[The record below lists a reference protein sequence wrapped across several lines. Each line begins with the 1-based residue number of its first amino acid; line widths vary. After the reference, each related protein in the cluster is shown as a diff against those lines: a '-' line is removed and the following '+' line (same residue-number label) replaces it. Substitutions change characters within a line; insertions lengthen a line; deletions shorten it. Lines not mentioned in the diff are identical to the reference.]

1 MSNPISYC
9 DECYPTSYPECEDII
24 FVVGLT
30 ASTAYEAIIENAFG
44 EKYYQTVTTDT
55 GGAFT
60 LDIVPFGEGFFSPHS
75 GNYVLTVKN
84 ALGVLQTMT
93 ILYSTYD
100 CVSFD
105 IYTWTDAN

>member
-1 MSNPISYC
+1 MSNPISFC
-9 DECYPTSYPECEDII
+9 DECYPTSYPECEDIV
-24 FVVGLT
+24 FVVGLS

-44 EKYYQTVTTDT
+44 QKYYQGVTTDT

-60 LDIVPFGEGFFSPHS
+60 LDITTFPEGFFNPYS
-75 GNYVLTVKN
+75 GIFVLTVKN

-93 ILYSTYD
+93 ILYNQYS

-105 IYTWTDAN
+105 IFSWNNAN